1 MNSIPQKKQTIW
13 TKDFIL
19 LCLAV
24 LFMAISFYFLIPTL
38 PLFLTDIIK
47 VEKKHIGLI
56 VASFTLAAL
65 IIRPLTGYAI
75 DRWGRKWVYIIAFFF
90 MAAFFNLYIVALTV
104 GIMFS
109 LRFLHGLAWGV
120 TSTTGATIA
129 VDLLPTQKRGEGL
142 SIYGLTMPL
151 AMAIGPLIGFALVA
165 KWGYNFM
172 FVTGF
177 IICLIGFML
186 ITFIKYPKYIPPAK
200 HTKFSFNNLF
210 EKKSLPVSL
219 NIMFITIPY
228 GGIVSFIA
236 IYAKEIGIVHG
247 SLFFLILA
255 IGIALARLV
264 SGKIFDKK
272 GPRVIFLVG
281 IILLITGLP
290 ILAFIQNDWGFFI
303 AAAMIGFGNGV
314 IFPITQAMVNNMVQI
329 NRRGAA
335 NSTLFTAFDLGIG
348 GGMVLTGF
356 LGDMIS
362 LSYTFIVHAAICVFG
377 LLYAQLFLFKH
388 YDKHKI

>member
-129 VDLLPTQKRGEGL
+129 VDLLPAQKRGEGL